1 MGQATPLTDQ
11 IYRSA
16 IDAADHLGS
25 PVDAG
30 SAARALAY
38 ELELRGLRVQPVPRD
53 EAPDGIDMMVVEEH
67 DGVCVSAGEL
77 RNEEIDLGGLLRRQ
91 HWRRAHGVSVES
103 DALRIKT
110 VVG

>member
-1 MGQATPLTDQ
+1 MGHATPLTDQ

-16 IDAADHLGS
+16 IEAAEHLGS

-38 ELELRGLRVQPVPRD
+38 ELELRGLRVRPVTR
-53 EAPDGIDMMVVEEH
+53 EHAIDNVDMLVVEDH
-67 DGVCVSAGEL
+67 DGVCVSAGEP
-77 RNEEIDLGGLLRRQ
+77 RNDDIDLGGLLRRHQ
-91 HWRRAHGVSVES
+91 WRRVHGVTVEN